1 MKSSEAPKIKP
12 EQEMGLSPEELKRHE
27 EIESVIERII
37 FENYWKSIDELG
49 QHVIARSVELITSEI
64 HHRYGGDEIEIK
76 KIVLESILKSPSPED
91 LKPDAVSILADAIRS
106 GEQVVIW
113 TLGDEGDYS
122 DDEKKIY
129 YPAYNMQKRKID
141 GSNILSE
148 LDLELLKFGDNE
160 RNAPESVSLSISAKD
175 KREALK
181 DAVIKFEKRGVRHVY
196 VVDDVEENI
205 TLITGV
211 SEEVGG
217 PRVHDFR
224 IKKDA
229 DEEGNLTACRRYISK
244 RRQEHSL
251 RGENIGLVIDWDN
264 TLYDEPKR
272 VSRSARM
279 IASELMKKVIK

>member
-1 MKSSEAPKIKP
+1 MIFI
-12 EQEMGLSPEELKRHE
+12 EMLKTGLEKKTELNPDELKRFE
-27 EIESVIERII
+27 EKQTEIERIV

-49 QHVIARSVELITSEI
+49 QHVIARSVELIASEI
-64 HHRYGGDEIEIK
+64 HRRCGGNEAEIK

-106 GEQVVIW
+106 GERVVIW
-113 TLGDEGDYS
+113 TLGDEGAYS
-122 DDEKKIY
+122 DDERKIY
-129 YPAYNMQKRKID
+129 YPAYNMQKRKIE

-148 LDLELLKFGDNE
+148 LDRELPKTGDNE
-160 RNAPESVSLSISAKD
+160 RNASESVSLSISAKN
-175 KREALK
+175 KREALR
-181 DAVIKFEKRGVRHVY
+181 DAVIKFKEMGVKRVY
-196 VVDDVEENI
+196 VVDDAEENI

-217 PRVHDFR
+217 PQVHDFR

-279 IASELMKKVIK
+279 IALELMKKVIK